1 MNSVHNQSVS
11 WNPESKEGM
20 MSQNTCEDRSE
31 HTAPSLLQS
40 RPQRKARWRK
50 RRTFSTVLLGVAAV
64 IIVGTGIVLAAVL
77 IPHGSSPTKNASTT
91 KNVTPVTGNNS
102 VASTKGKNTCG
113 ATVYWDTLFQ
123 QTAQGLHL
131 SVAQAKAQIKGGKSI
146 QDVASEQGISAQQ
159 LQNIEI
165 SALQAANNQLVAMKC
180 QSQDQADARVQY
192 YTSQGPQEMNLNF
205 TRWFAN
211 L

>member
-1 MNSVHNQSVS
+1 
-11 WNPESKEGM
+11 
-20 MSQNTCEDRSE
+20 MSQNTFDDQTEN
-31 HTAPSLLQS
+31 TAPSLLRS
-40 RPQRKARWRK
+40 RPQRKARWRQ
-50 RRTFSTVLLGVAAV
+50 RRTFSTVILFVGAV
-64 IIVGTGIVLAAVL
+64 IIVGTGIVLAAVFV
-77 IPHGSSPTKNASTT
+77 HHSSTT
-91 KNVTPVTGNNS
+91 TNNATTTNNVTPVTGNNS

-113 ATVYWDTLFQ
+113 ATAYWDTIFQ

-165 SALQAANNQLVAMKC
+165 SALQAANNLLVAMKC
-180 QSQDQADARVQY
+180 QSQEQADAHVQY

-205 TRWFAN
+205 TRWFRN